1 MNRPLLD
8 ALKKPFLAMLVGLA
22 FGAPCVY
29 LGFQTLQI
37 AGQKGPTGAVT
48 IDFARE
54 HFGGLVRLTGQA
66 RNVRGATLRTSRSS
80 GSPGKGP
87 SKLILEVFV
96 ETDDE
101 AVSLMAGASSL
112 PDSAK
117 RELAASINA
126 FLGDAGRPR
135 FAKSIDLDSAI
146 GWIGL
151 PLLAVGVIGLLSL
164 PAVFLRAVFKART

>member
-1 MNRPLLD
+1 
-8 ALKKPFLAMLVGLA
+8 
-22 FGAPCVY
+22 
-29 LGFQTLQI
+29 
-37 AGQKGPTGAVT
+37 
-48 IDFARE
+48 
-54 HFGGLVRLTGQA
+54 
-66 RNVRGATLRTSRSS
+66 
-80 GSPGKGP
+80 
-87 SKLILEVFV
+87 LEVFV